1 MPELYSHVQTLQ
13 AITSPADMS
22 RTLRKELPAIKLCGE
37 ENKLQERKK
46 IINACCDNSFTRAVG
61 ECCWNI
67 TNGRVALSLH
77 KIRQLRKHKTLL
89 RKLSDRSVPVS
100 QKQKVIQAG
109 SGFATLL
116 PLLLGPILAGVSSLI
131 KRK

>member
-1 MPELYSHVQTLQ
+1 MPELYSRVRTLQ

-37 ENKLQERKK
+37 ENKLQKRKK
-46 IINACCDNSFTRAVG
+46 IINACCDNNFTRAVG

-67 TNGRVALSLH
+67 TNGRVALSPH

-100 QKQKVIQAG
+100 QKQKVIQTG